1 MRAGELKILPD
12 DLAQHLSKAAG
23 MRNVLVHAYSEV
35 DLRMVYESIDL
46 ALKDFTQFVEIMSE
60 KMNLIQQNHPEQ
72 PPEEA

>member
-1 MRAGELKILPD
+1 
-12 DLAQHLSKAAG
+12 